1 MGEPEA
7 QEMTFTTD
15 LAKFR
20 EEAPKAAD
28 QVRRKI
34 ILDLF
39 SNIVRDTPVDTGR
52 ARGNWQTTV
61 SAPAADTLERFGEA
75 ASLADIPDNIS
86 GPDGTTVMANNL
98 PYAERLE
105 YGWSKQ
111 QPEGMVRRNVARLV
125 AIVKKSK
132 AGTSL

>member
-1 MGEPEA
+1 MS
-7 QEMTFTTD
+7 FTSD

-20 EEAPKAAD
+20 QDAPKAAD

-39 SNIVRDTPVDTGR
+39 SNIVRDTPVRTGR

-61 SAPAADTLERFGEA
+61 SAPATGTLERFGET
-75 ASLADIPDNIS
+75 ASIADIPGNIS
-86 GPDGTTVMANNL
+86 GPDGTTYMSNNL

-105 YGWSKQ
+105 FGWSKQ
-111 QPEGMVRRNVARLV
+111 SPEGMVRKNVARLA